1 VAEEEGERASRR
13 ARTAPAPDDPRK
25 PDSPTEITKPS
36 WRYVLRK
43 TLREYS
49 ADQVN
54 DLAAALTYYGT
65 LAVFPAM
72 LAFVSILGLF
82 GNAKRTADAV
92 VNLLNGLVP
101 TSTLD
106 AVKGPVDALTHS
118 PAAGIGLAVGILG
131 ALLSASGYVR
141 AFSRAMNRIYG
152 IQEGR
157 PFLKLR
163 VITLGLT
170 VVVIVAAVIAAL
182 LVVVSGPIATHI
194 GQVLGLGLGLG
205 NGVLVVWTILK
216 WPVLVFIAILLLAV
230 LYYVTPNIR
239 QPKFRWM
246 SMGSLVALLVWAIAS
261 VGFAFYAANFSK
273 YDTTYGSIGGI
284 IIFLLWVWISN
295 NALLFGAELDV
306 EIERGRE
313 LQAGIKAEE
322 VLQLPPRDT
331 KQSDKK
337 AEQHAKDVRIGRE
350 LRLSRGREDRTNP
363 RTHRSSKQKKS
374 KQKAANR

>member
-13 ARTAPAPDDPRK
+13 AHTAPARDDPRK
-25 PDSPTEITKPS
+25 PDSPTEITKRS

-82 GNAKRTADAV
+82 GNAKKTADAV
-92 VNLLNGLVP
+92 LNLLSGLVP
-101 TSTLD
+101 GSTLD
-106 AVKGPVDALTHS
+106 AVEGPLDALTHS

-163 VITLGLT
+163 LITLAVT

-194 GQVLGLGLGLG
+194 GQVLGLGD
-205 NGVLVVWTILK
+205 GVLVVWNILR
-216 WPVLVFIAILLLAV
+216 WPVLVFIVILFLAV
-230 LYYVTPNIR
+230 LYYATPNIR

-246 SMGSLVALLVWAIAS
+246 SMGSLVGILVWAAAS

-273 YDTTYGSIGGI
+273 YNSTYGSIGGI

-295 NALLFGAELDV
+295 NALLFGAELDA

-313 LQAGIKAEE
+313 LQAGIEAEE

-337 AEQHAKDVRIGRE
+337 AEQHARDVRIGRE
-350 LRLSRGREDRTNP
+350 LRLSRGRDDPTNP
-363 RTHRSSKQKKS
+363 QAHRSSKQKKS
-374 KQKAANR
+374 KQKAANQ

>member
-1 VAEEEGERASRR
+1 MAEEEGERARRR
-13 ARTAPAPDDPRK
+13 AHTAPAPDDPRK

-82 GNAKRTADAV
+82 GNAKKTADAV
-92 VNLLNGLVP
+92 LNLLSGLVP
-101 TSTLD
+101 TATLD

-170 VVVIVAAVIAAL
+170 VVVIVAAVLAAL

-194 GQVLGLGLGLG
+194 GQVLGLG

-239 QPKFRWM
+239 QPKFQWM
-246 SMGSLVALLVWAIAS
+246 SMGSLVALLVWAVAS

-273 YDTTYGSIGGI
+273 YNTTYGSIGGI

-295 NALLFGAELDV
+295 NALLFGAELDA

-331 KQSDKK
+331 THSDKK

-350 LRLSRGREDRTNP
+350 LRLSRGREDSNP
-363 RTHRSSKQKKS
+363 QTHRSSKQKKS